1 MHVYI
6 RKREKFGTFLQ
17 KGIALLRKT
26 EDLKG
31 ERGKKKYMRKAF
43 QRSVLC
49 NGSSSGSKLFLEN
62 LP

>member
-6 RKREKFGTFLQ
+6 REREKFSTFSQ

-26 EDLKG
+26 EGLK
-31 ERGKKKYMRKAF
+31 RKGKKKKKMRKAF

-49 NGSSSGSKLFLEN
+49 NGSSSGPKLILESF
-62 LP
+62 P